1 MAYHQAMQAKTNAEN
16 QASYKARRKAAGLVL
31 VTQLWVHPDDVQP
44 IRAYAARLQRKRAKE
59 GKPPA

>member
-1 MAYHQAMQAKTNAEN
+1 MNAAKTTRERVAAVR
-16 QASYKARRKAAGLVL
+16 QRRKDAGLVSL
-31 VTQLWVHPDDVQP
+31 QLWVHPDDVQP

>member
-1 MAYHQAMQAKTNAEN
+1 MQAKTTTER
-16 QASYKARRKAAGLVL
+16 QADYKARRKAAGLVL

-44 IRAYAARLQRKRAKE
+44 IRAYAAELARKREKE